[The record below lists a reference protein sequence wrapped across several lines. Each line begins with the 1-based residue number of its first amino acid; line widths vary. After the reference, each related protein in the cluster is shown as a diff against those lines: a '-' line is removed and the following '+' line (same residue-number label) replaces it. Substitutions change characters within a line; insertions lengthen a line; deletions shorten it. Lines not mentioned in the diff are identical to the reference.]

1 MAWATPLVPLSLAQ
15 PASPAAAAPDNPS
28 CERSLPQAEQP
39 MPGTT
44 NPAPK
49 RLAKARHKATQHAHS
64 TAQVAT
70 VVTVEKNADQHHSV
84 MSVLLRAASLDNAT
98 VCGLQ
103 RRVCDFFSELR
114 RTEPPAAS
122 LEQTAFLAASL
133 HVLHYDCL
141 SSSTSAWIKARR
153 PYGAFDFFVLAF
165 TVPL

>member
-1 MAWATPLVPLSLAQ
+1 
-15 PASPAAAAPDNPS
+15 
-28 CERSLPQAEQP
+28 

-49 RLAKARHKATQHAHS
+49 RVAKARHKPTQEVRS

-84 MSVLLRAASLDNAT
+84 MSVLLRAGTLDNAT

-103 RRVCDFFSELR
+103 RRVCGFFSELR
-114 RTEPPAAS
+114 RTEPAAAS
-122 LEQTAFLAASL
+122 LVQTAPLAASI

-141 SSSTSAWIKARR
+141 SSSTGAWIKARQ

-165 TVPL
+165 PFHYNTLLCVFSANSEASSQNGR